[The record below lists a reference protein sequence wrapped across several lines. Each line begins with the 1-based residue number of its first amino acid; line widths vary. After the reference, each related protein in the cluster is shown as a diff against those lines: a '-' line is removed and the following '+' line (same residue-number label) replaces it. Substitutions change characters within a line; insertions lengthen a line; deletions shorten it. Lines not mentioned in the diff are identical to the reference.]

1 MPLLT
6 SPAQLLAKALQHL
19 EVQPDLSAPPR
30 LGLPQS
36 LERLHWEPSLHA
48 EDHDFME
55 PSAGGVEP
63 GLEVGLRGLG
73 FGRLRAG
80 TARAPSAKTSSCRGL
95 WFFMAAP

>member
-1 MPLLT
+1 
-6 SPAQLLAKALQHL
+6 
-19 EVQPDLSAPPR
+19 
-30 LGLPQS
+30 
-36 LERLHWEPSLHA
+36 
-48 EDHDFME
+48 ME